1 MAPRKASACATGGR
15 MINPSVEPASRRES
29 AQERRDSEGR
39 LRRAS
44 ARASSRESH
53 KRPSAGGRDSASN
66 SGSLVLLQGGDS
78 TTSAAALQA
87 RNQRRSI
94 GLKRLSV
101 NTHMKDSLIN
111 TLEDVARDVR
121 MGLQTTGI
129 EKLQTIMTEAKE
141 KGLGVSN
148 LFHFFLLQSE
158 SGKRESM
165 ERKASSSLEKTGEN
179 MEPVAEKRESATGG
193 LFKETESSKTRAKA
207 VRTSKSGNRASTE
220 LMPSL
225 KKGAR
230 PSTANSKRTSS
241 DPAMNTARDESR
253 NASGSSQIDD
263 PATKE
268 GDSSTSGRRRSS
280 MSRRSSLAEEAM
292 MRDRLIT
299 SASFQHGLTTLGFN
313 ISTEARIMQS
323 ETAKMFDQLDANGD
337 GSIDLAEFTRFCLE
351 IPSMTWKAE
360 RARRGILGN
369 NAGEDGDRELEKAA
383 RDMANETVSAND
395 AAEGGLGGELA
406 KLEPLV
412 HLGKIFYRGEKFFWR
427 TKDLI
432 EVVVQLNETKGFL
445 AIPAS
450 AAAEAEILNDLKAKR
465 LAAKTEHAM
474 GGSGSSGGESDANK
488 EQAGDQQQEDQ
499 ALSEKAHMAYIADY
513 IVHRITMPDGNGNL
527 LQPDVTRPE
536 EEVNPG
542 LPADGEGSSTGSGAT
557 KTKRGSAA
565 ARPGLMRTTFDEW
578 DTLLFPNPPSR
589 VEGVPKF
596 AETKKRESYFQEF
609 CSVTEKFEENRVR
622 AQRLSGEAAAFAM
635 QVSNTLAPLGHSASS
650 PATLALPESQQDV
663 VGGDAA
669 TPRRGSGR
677 IILADEISN
686 RRGSGTKTPLL
697 ESQSAPALHRPS
709 KEMELVAPSAS

>member
-1 MAPRKASACATGGR
+1 
-15 MINPSVEPASRRES
+15 
-29 AQERRDSEGR
+29 
-39 LRRAS
+39 
-44 ARASSRESH
+44 
-53 KRPSAGGRDSASN
+53 
-66 SGSLVLLQGGDS
+66 
-78 TTSAAALQA
+78 
-87 RNQRRSI
+87 
-94 GLKRLSV
+94 
-101 NTHMKDSLIN
+101 
-111 TLEDVARDVR
+111 
-121 MGLQTTGI
+121 
-129 EKLQTIMTEAKE
+129 
-141 KGLGVSN
+141 
-148 LFHFFLLQSE
+148 
-158 SGKRESM
+158 
-165 ERKASSSLEKTGEN
+165 
-179 MEPVAEKRESATGG
+179 
-193 LFKETESSKTRAKA
+193 
-207 VRTSKSGNRASTE
+207 
-220 LMPSL
+220 
-225 KKGAR
+225 
-230 PSTANSKRTSS
+230 
-241 DPAMNTARDESR
+241 
-253 NASGSSQIDD
+253 
-263 PATKE
+263 
-268 GDSSTSGRRRSS
+268 
-280 MSRRSSLAEEAM
+280 
-292 MRDRLIT
+292 
-299 SASFQHGLTTLGFN
+299 
-313 ISTEARIMQS
+313 
-323 ETAKMFDQLDANGD
+323 MFDHLDANGD

-369 NAGEDGDRELEKAA
+369 NAGEHGDRELEKAA
-383 RDMANETVSAND
+383 RDMANETVSASD

-412 HLGKIFYRGEKFFWR
+412 HLGKIFFRGEKFFWR

-432 EVVVQLNETKGFL
+432 EVVIQLNEAKGFL

-474 GGSGSSGGESDANK
+474 GGSGSGSRSRGGEIDANK

-499 ALSEKAHMAYIADY
+499 ALSEKAHMAYMADY
-513 IVHRITMPDGNGNL
+513 IVHRITMPDGDGNL

-542 LPADGEGSSTGSGAT
+542 LPAGGEGSSTGSGAT

-635 QVSNTLAPLGHSASS
+635 QQVSNTLAPLGHSASS
-650 PATLALPESQQDV
+650 PATLILPESQQDV
-663 VGGDAA
+663 AGGDAA

-686 RRGSGTKTPLL
+686 RRGRMISLQR
-697 ESQSAPALHRPS
+697 SPS
-709 KEMELVAPSAS
+709 PPVH